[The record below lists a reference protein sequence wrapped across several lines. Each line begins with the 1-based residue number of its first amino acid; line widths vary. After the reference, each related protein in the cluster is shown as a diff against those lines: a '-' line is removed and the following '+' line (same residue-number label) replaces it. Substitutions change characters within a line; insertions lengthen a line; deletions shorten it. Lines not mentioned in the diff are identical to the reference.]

1 MGKELEIEI
10 RSPTKLNLS
19 MQSGSG
25 TTNYNRLANRPQING
40 ITLSGNQTVA
50 DLRIV
55 SEDTTAG
62 WNDKLDYVPKR
73 GEIVLY
79 TDRETITDEQG
90 NTIMVPGIKIGDGNA
105 YLVDLPFQDEATRS
119 KALEELKNHEANTSI
134 HVTEDEKEFWN
145 AKLNYDVAGDELI
158 FTRL

>member
-19 MQSGSG
+19 MQSGAG

-79 TDRETITDEQG
+79 TDRDTIIDEQG

-105 YLVDLPFQDEATRS
+105 YLVDLPFQDEATRN

-134 HVTEDEKEFWN
+134 HVTEEEKEFWN